1 VSQKYPGG
9 VINKNPVVPSGPYQN
24 STASGVWTLD
34 QAAQYKK
41 ADNWP
46 TSGNI
51 DPSAF
56 IENLFSTWLYTGNDA
71 TQSAST
77 GISLSTNGGLVWTKR
92 RNGAASHFLV
102 DTVRGNNKPLNSNST
117 AAQTVAGV
125 DYITPTTTGYTIQNV
140 GNINTTGET
149 YASWTFREQAK
160 FFDIVTYTGDGSAS
174 PRQIAHSLGSVPGF
188 IVIKRTDTTS
198 DWTVWHRSVT
208 GNAFLQTT
216 DAWQTGY
223 TRITTPDSTTFTV
236 GASTMVNASGGTY
249 VAYLFAHDAGGF
261 GLSGTDNVISCGSF
275 TMDASG
281 NPASVTLGYEPQMVI
296 VKRTDSTS
304 NWYMEDNMRGLPV
317 TGNGAQLYANTSGA
331 EAAQNIAY
339 PNATGFTWN
348 IGIPS
353 ATYIYIA
360 IRRGPMKVPTS
371 GTSVFNTVTYAGNG
385 TAGRY
390 VSGVGFAPDFV
401 QGRDRNRINAWSQ
414 YDRMRGA
421 NQRLTSSAAEAETT
435 IAGVSGFDQMDGV
448 TLGNSW
454 MNTTGYSDFFHAF
467 RRAPGFFDVVCYTG
481 TGVARTINHNL
492 AAVPELMIV
501 KDRPT
506 AGNGRVYTASGGAG
520 VYLRLFSTSSDSGNT
535 ATTTIWNNTAPTSS
549 VFSVGASSE
558 SNFNARTY
566 VAYLF
571 GTVAGVSKVGS
582 YTGTGATQTINCGF
596 SSGSRFVLI
605 KKSTSTAPDRNW
617 YVWDSA
623 RGITSGN
630 DPYLLLN
637 TTDAEVTSTDYIN
650 TAASGFQI
658 VTSDDAVNASG
669 VTYIFLAIA

>member
-1 VSQKYPGG
+1 M
-9 VINKNPVVPSGPYQN
+9 I
-24 STASGVWTLD
+24 
-34 QAAQYKK
+34 
-41 ADNWP
+41 
-46 TSGNI
+46 
-51 DPSAF
+51 
-56 IENLFSTWLYTGNDA
+56 
-71 TQSAST
+71 SASVTST
-77 GISLSTNGGLVWTKR
+77 GFSPAYND
-92 RNGAASHFLV
+92 NGA
-102 DTVRGNNKPLNSNST
+102 
-117 AAQTVAGV
+117 
-125 DYITPTTTGYTIQNV
+125 
-140 GNINTTGET
+140 
-149 YASWTFREQAK
+149 
-160 FFDIVTYTGDGSAS
+160 
-174 PRQIAHSLGSVPGF
+174 
-188 IVIKRTDTTS
+188 
-198 DWTVWHRSVT
+198 
-208 GNAFLQTT
+208 
-216 DAWQTGY
+216 
-223 TRITTPDSTTFTV
+223 
-236 GASTMVNASGGTY
+236 TY

-261 GLSGTDNVISCGSF
+261 GLSGTDNVISCGSLVS
-275 TMDASG
+275 TGGVVDV
-281 NPASVTLGYEPQMVI
+281 NLGYETQWLLI
-296 VKRTDSTS
+296 KNASNIDS
-304 NWYMEDNMRGLPV
+304 WYMYDTMRGMSMTDDYYLK
-317 TGNGAQLYANTSGA
+317 ANNSNA
-331 EAAQNIAY
+331 ESNFGVSY
-339 PNATGFTWN
+339 VKPTATGFSFN
-348 IGIPS
+348 SS
-353 ATYIYIA
+353 AFGASGETYIYIA

-371 GTSVFNTVTYAGNG
+371 GTSVFSPTLG
-385 TAGRY
+385 TA
-390 VSGVGFAPDFV
+390 SGAPRF
-401 QGRDRNRINAWSQ
+401 
-414 YDRMRGA
+414 
-421 NQRLTSSAAEAETT
+421 
-435 IAGVSGFDQMDGV
+435 VSGFPVDLFVKTYRYGY
-448 TLGNSW
+448 LGSLFGSRL
-454 MNTTGYSDFFHAF
+454 TGDKYMSSASTSAEASDSTFFKFDYQNGTSTAGDTNDIGWLF

-481 TGVARTINHNL
+481 TGSARTVAHNL
-492 AAVPELMIV
+492 GAVPELMIV